1 MELMRSRVKRAYPQ
15 FSDQLISDITNERI
29 RMRGRTGEI
38 ERETQE
44 YASAYTESLTSL
56 TNILDL
62 LAIDRTREII
72 PSVQRRFNS
81 ISPYI
86 EAIESR
92 RELFT
97 EQSLTTFDNLLT
109 HLNDELQARTLV
121 AFQIANDPEPV
132 RATVNAPATERQGFA
147 FETDINKATQS
158 SAIEPAPDSI
168 TGEHIQNYYY
178 RCKNELG
185 KKHVYKMETM
195 RDYCINGI
203 HHGRNCSVCSV
214 CRSPMNAK
222 LYRQPQILDDI
233 YETLFEKVLTDGELY
248 DEQRIRKTAELI
260 DLLATMNL
268 HGLDLLISTCKNTP

>member
-1 MELMRSRVKRAYPQ
+1 MELMRSRVKRSYPQ
-15 FSDQLISDITNERI
+15 FSDQLISDIANERI

-38 ERETQE
+38 ERESQN
-44 YASAYTESLTSL
+44 YATAYTEVLTTVTS
-56 TNILDL
+56 ILNL
-62 LAIDRTREII
+62 LAIDRTQEII
-72 PSVQRRFNS
+72 PSIRRE
-81 ISPYI
+81 IIRIRPYT
-86 EAIESR
+86 EAFESR
-92 RELFT
+92 QELFT
-97 EQSLTTFDNLLT
+97 EQALTTFYNLLT
-109 HLNDELQARTLV
+109 QLNDELRAR
-121 AFQIANDPEPV
+121 APV
-132 RATVNAPATERQGFA
+132 VDAPATERAAVNAPAPEQQSFT

-158 SAIEPAPDSI
+158 PEIEPSPDSI

-233 YETLFEKVLTDGELY
+233 YETLFEKVLTDGDLY

-268 HGLDLLISTCKNTP
+268 HDLDLLINTCRNTP

>member
-1 MELMRSRVKRAYPQ
+1 MELMLSRVKRSYPQ
-15 FSDQLISDITNERI
+15 FSDQLITDIANERI

-109 HLNDELQARTLV
+109 HLNDELQAR
-121 AFQIANDPEPV
+121 APV
-132 RATVNAPATERQGFA
+132 VDVPATERATVNAPAPEQQSFT

-248 DEQRIRKTAELI
+248 DEQRISKTAELI

-268 HGLDLLISTCKNTP
+268 HGLDLLISTCRNTP